1 MWRKEWSVTI
11 VFQDVFCTGF
21 NRERTEFL
29 LENLRME
36 QRNFDH
42 NERRVSYLGD
52 DKMIYIYNCYG
63 GTHSSALA
71 AAYHLKKL
79 PLDREPTDK
88 EILNID
94 VFNKLTP
101 KDMGKLIFHGYDE
114 DKNEVYTLGRGS
126 SKVVVPAM
134 YELADLLNK
143 KGGLQTK
150 ILFSNTSPT
159 VPLAMTLGGF
169 FSRRLKINVI
179 GVPLL
184 IIGAKQAHKKIIR
197 LVEQTKKSAKVTA
210 SKIEVLDN
218 SFSKQ

>member
-1 MWRKEWSVTI
+1 M
-11 VFQDVFCTGF
+11 G
-21 NRERTEFL
+21 
-29 LENLRME
+29 
-36 QRNFDH
+36 QRNIDH
-42 NERRVSYLGD
+42 NEERFSYLGD

-94 VFNKLTP
+94 VFNKLTH

-134 YELADLLNK
+134 YDLADLLNK